1 MKSVQPHCGLS
12 LMIKEWHVAGRNS
25 GLPEDRKRITV
36 RGSRHPALLL
46 AVFVALGVCIADQV
60 TAGPTLWLS
69 IALVAFPGVVALLWV
84 NRWRGMLLLAG
95 VLLAIALG
103 AWRMSVD
110 LHGRPSLP
118 LIDLIE
124 EREPVEIYGRL
135 TGIPRQRLSGWSAPI
150 EVMAV
155 RTDAGIVPLQSAAL
169 LSTHTS
175 LSEFRHGDQLHLTG
189 RFEAPFVRR
198 NPGGFDYA
206 AHLFRQGIDAVVR
219 PVDSLIDRCGVN
231 PAPSLLNLVEPVRAW
246 LRSVFSVHMPKTAR
260 ALILGFLL
268 GDTDQLSPGIVA
280 AFRDSGTLHL
290 LAVSGANVW
299 LLVGLV
305 AWPMRLLRIP
315 RWPRSLILLSVVA
328 AFCVLT
334 RNEPSVVRA
343 SLVVAFFITGR
354 LIYRPVG
361 LLNAVGASAL
371 VILIGS
377 PSQLFRPGFQLS
389 YAAVIGI
396 AVVARQITPWVQSL
410 KARWLRSAVL
420 IVFSSVAATLATA
433 PIVAWHFGTV
443 SLVSLFA
450 NLAMIPLAAVSL
462 YLCLAL
468 AFLSVLSAAVA
479 SWLAFPAARL
489 LDLSAYLAT
498 AFSKLPGA
506 HIPWP
511 NPSPVWIVHLYVA
524 GFLAL
529 NWRHRYRWVRPVT
542 WYSVGLVVMLLASST
557 FHEDPPQITLAYLDT
572 GNTRVAACINPNGD
586 LTWLADD
593 PGIDDQLEQWVTLPF
608 IRALSVPVRHE
619 ETHSWRRTD
628 SVAKPTVRSASAHG
642 RFSPPGWLRYVS
654 NLDSTADSRRIW
666 CDRFTWQGDTVIC
679 LRDYPTSPPGM
690 AWFDSTFGSGCTIVL
705 PARTPDRLVRR
716 ILDLHAPRRVAF
728 FGHAGGWRDPNQF
741 LELWRMRYPD
751 TEFYSTAVHGC
762 IQINL
767 GRAGASILPT
777 MTESRWI
784 PSPAG

>member
-1 MKSVQPHCGLS
+1 
-12 LMIKEWHVAGRNS
+12 MIDEWHVAGRKS
-25 GLPEDRKRITV
+25 GLPDNQQRIAV
-36 RGSRHPALLL
+36 RGKRHPALLL
-46 AVFVALGVCIADQV
+46 AVLVALGVCLADHV
-60 TAGPTLWLS
+60 TAGLTLWLCTS
-69 IALVAFPGVVALLWV
+69 LVALAGVVALLLTR
-84 NRWRGMLLLAG
+84 RWRGLLVLAG
-95 VLLAIALG
+95 VMLGIALG
-103 AWRMSVD
+103 AWRMAVE

-118 LIDLIE
+118 LVDLIE
-124 EREPVEIYGRL
+124 TRELVEVYGRL

-150 EVMAV
+150 EVMTV
-155 RTDAGIVPLQSAAL
+155 RTDAGIVPIKSAAL
-169 LSTHTS
+169 LSMHKS
-175 LSEFRHGDQLHLTG
+175 LSEFRHGDQVHFTG

-219 PVDSLIDRCGVN
+219 PVDSLVDRYGLSST
-231 PAPSLLNLVEPVRAW
+231 PSLMNIVEPVRAW
-246 LRSVFSVHMPKTAR
+246 LRNVFGVHMPKTAR

-315 RWPRSLILLSVVA
+315 RWPRSLIILSVVT

-343 SLVVAFFITGR
+343 SLMVGFFIIGR
-354 LIYRPVG
+354 LIYRPIT

-371 VILIGS
+371 VILIAS

-396 AVVARQITPWVQSL
+396 AVVARQITPWTQSL
-410 KARWLRSAVL
+410 KSRWLRSGVL
-420 IVFSSVAATLATA
+420 IVSSSVAATLATA
-433 PIVAWHFGTV
+433 PIVAWHFGSV

-450 NLAMIPLAAVSL
+450 NLAMIPLAAASL

-468 AFLSVLSAAVA
+468 AFLSVLSVAAA
-479 SWLAFPAARL
+479 GWIAYPAARL

-498 AFSKLPGA
+498 TFSKLPGA

-511 NPSPVWIVHLYVA
+511 NPSPIWIIHLYGA
-524 GFLAL
+524 GILAL
-529 NWRHRYRWVRPVT
+529 NWRHRYRWVRPVA
-542 WYSVGLVVMLLASST
+542 WYSVGLTLLVSASRT
-557 FHEDPPQITLAYLDT
+557 LHEDPPSITLAYLDT
-572 GNTRVAACINPNGD
+572 GNTRVAACLHPNGN

-608 IRALSVPVRHE
+608 VRTLSVPVRHA
-619 ETHSWRRTD
+619 ETHSWRRMD
-628 SVAKPTVRSASAHG
+628 SVVGPTVRSAPAQG
-642 RFSPPGWLRYVS
+642 RFPAPGWRRYVS
-654 NLDSTADSRRIW
+654 DLDSATDSRRVW
-666 CDRFTWQGDTVIC
+666 CDRFTWQGDTVMC
-679 LRDYPTSPPGM
+679 LRDYPTSPPGA
-690 AWFDSTFGSGCTIVL
+690 AWIDSTLGSGWTIVL
-705 PARTPDRLVRR
+705 PARIPDRLVRR
-716 ILDLHAPRRVAF
+716 ILDRHAPRRVAF
-728 FGHAGGWRDPNQF
+728 FGHAGVWRDPDQV
-741 LELWRMRYPD
+741 LELWRMRYPVI
-751 TEFYSTAVHGC
+751 EFYSTAVHGC
-762 IQINL
+762 MQIRL
-767 GRAGASILPT
+767 GRAGAPILPT
-777 MTESRWI
+777 MAESRWV